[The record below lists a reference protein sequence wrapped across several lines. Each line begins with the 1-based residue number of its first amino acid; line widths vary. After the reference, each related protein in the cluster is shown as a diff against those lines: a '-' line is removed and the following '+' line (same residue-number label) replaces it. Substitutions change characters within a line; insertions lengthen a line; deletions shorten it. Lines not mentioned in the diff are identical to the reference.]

1 MGGAG
6 FYAMGAYWQ
15 LEMGQLFSPD
25 VYSIAR
31 VLIPYGFA
39 FLIGCLAF
47 SASIDFTRGAIREI
61 LVIAAAMMTA
71 GIGAMV
77 TVSSIDKPV
86 FVGLSFLAMLG
97 VGGLFTP
104 PIVALLDISP
114 DEILGSVAG
123 LALSIRLIGGQIGY
137 TIFYNIL
144 QPKLTTETGSIL
156 VPALVKAGLPPQ
168 QIPGFLGALL
178 AQNTTAIIQ
187 TPGFTPGILVAAL
200 EGVNEVFLK
209 SFPIVYYAA
218 IGFGVAAV
226 IASLLLGNI
235 RKYIT
240 DRVAV
245 DIH

>member
-1 MGGAG
+1 
-6 FYAMGAYWQ
+6 MGAFWQ
-15 LEMGQLFSPD
+15 LEMGQLFAPD
-25 VYSIAR
+25 VYAIAR

-39 FLIGCLAF
+39 FLIGCLVF
-47 SASIDFTRGAIREI
+47 SAGIDFTRGAIREI

-71 GIGAMV
+71 GIGAMA
-77 TVSSIDKPV
+77 TVSSIDKSA

-97 VGGLFTP
+97 VGGVFAP
-104 PIVALLDISP
+104 PIVALLNISP

-137 TIFYNIL
+137 TVFYNIL
-144 QPKLTTETGSIL
+144 QPKLTDEIASIL
-156 VPALVKAGLPPQ
+156 VPGLQNAGLPPQ
-168 QIPGFLGALL
+168 QIPGFIGALV
-178 AQNTTAIIQ
+178 AHNTTAIID
-187 TPGFTPGILVAAL
+187 TPGFTPGILVASI

-218 IGFGVAAV
+218 IGFGGAAV
-226 IASLLLGNI
+226 IASLFLGNI